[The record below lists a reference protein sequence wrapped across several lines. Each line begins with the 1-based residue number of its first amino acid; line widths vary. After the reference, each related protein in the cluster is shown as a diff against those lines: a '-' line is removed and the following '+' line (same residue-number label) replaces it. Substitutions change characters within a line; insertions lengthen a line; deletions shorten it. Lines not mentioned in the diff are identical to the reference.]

1 MKLKNIIMILLFIST
16 FVNQLHAQ
24 DIERENFLFYGTIIV
39 AAICEDGI
47 LFASDSRSSF
57 ILNKENSNKVYAYF
71 ENDKKIFEIGNYLIA
86 SSGISMLNNKF
97 FRDIV
102 GEYNIAYPQKEDIET
117 TFNNFLDYLKTEQ
130 NVHDSVLEENDIII
144 AGYENSKPK
153 IIAQSKERRL
163 SQVNVAHMIHSDTEL
178 PRFVRFSQS
187 IKLTCR
193 NLAPAMEKAIY
204 ALAEYRNDN
213 KFGGPLEFMQ
223 ITTSNKHVTIKTFDA
238 NNFKTYKDLA
248 NAILDGKI
256 EVKYVFPFSEEL
268 LKQTLKEGIEKI
280 K

>member
-16 FVNQLHAQ
+16 FVNQLHAKY
-24 DIERENFLFYGTIIV
+24 IERENFLFHGTIIV

-102 GEYNIAYPQKEDIET
+102 SEYNFAYPQKEDIET

-153 IIAQSKERRL
+153 IIAQSKGRRL

-178 PRFVRFSQS
+178 PRFVRFSQG

-213 KFGGPLEFMQ
+213 KFGGPLEFVQ
-223 ITTSNKHVTIKTFDA
+223 IATSNKHVTIKTFEA

-268 LKQTLKEGIEKI
+268 LKQTLNEGIEKI